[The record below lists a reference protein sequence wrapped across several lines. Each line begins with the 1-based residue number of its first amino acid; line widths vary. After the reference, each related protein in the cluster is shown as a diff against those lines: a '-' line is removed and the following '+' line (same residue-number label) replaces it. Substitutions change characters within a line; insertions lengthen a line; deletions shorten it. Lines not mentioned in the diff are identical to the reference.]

1 MLGDGCMIAPVYEQ
15 NARGRHVY
23 LPEDMLMV
31 RFRAWNDID
40 LVRMPKGHH
49 FVRLQLNEFPLFIRR
64 GHVIPMV
71 KPAEY
76 VAGLN
81 TQELSLLGWLDQGTA
96 ITLYEDD
103 GESTQIDLNAGLT
116 VIDVQVQ
123 SGKAIAKAEGKQV
136 DTALVVVG

>member
-1 MLGDGCMIAPVYEQ
+1 
-15 NARGRHVY
+15 
-23 LPEDMLMV
+23 MV
-31 RFRAWNDID
+31 GIRAWNGID
-40 LVRMPKGHH
+40 RVRMPKGHQ
-49 FVRLQLNEFPLFIRR
+49 FGRLQLNEFPLFIRR
-64 GHVIPMV
+64 GHVIPLV

-81 TQELSLLGWLDQGTA
+81 TQEISLLGWLDQGTA

-136 DTALVVVG
+136 DTALGVVG